1 MKNLSLNIAALC
13 CLCIVLFGSCK
24 NTPSSEMSS
33 INTDSTVID
42 SSSINMD
49 SKVSES
55 IIDSAKIKPETGV
68 CFIPPVIIECE
79 DISDIVVGG
88 CTGYPEIINDTLEVK
103 NKNKEPFHNVEQ
115 MPDFPGGTEAL
126 MQFLKD
132 NLEYPE
138 SAEHDGVQGRVVIR
152 FVVNKEGVLRD
163 WQVLRS
169 PHPDMEKEAVRLIL
183 TMPRWIPGKQ
193 NGIPV
198 DVYYTIP
205 ITFKLDS

>member
-1 MKNLSLNIAALC
+1 MKNLSLNIAGLC
-13 CLCIVLFGSCK
+13 CLCILLFGSCK
-24 NTPSSEMSS
+24 NTPSVETSLIDADS
-33 INTDSTVID
+33 IAID
-42 SSSINMD
+42 SSAI

-55 IIDSAKIKPETGV
+55 IIDSSEMQPSTSG
-68 CFIPPVIIECE
+68 CFTPPVIIECE

-88 CTGYPEIINDTLEVK
+88 CTGYPVIINDTLEVK

-115 MPDFPGGTEAL
+115 MPSFPGGTEAL
-126 MQFLKD
+126 MQFIKD

-138 SAEHDGVQGRVVIR
+138 SAERDSIQGRVVIR
-152 FVVNKEGVLRD
+152 FVVDKEGALRD

-169 PHPDMEKEAVRLIL
+169 PHPDMEKEAIRLIL
-183 TMPRWIPGKQ
+183 AMPRWIPGKQ